1 MRAAF
6 AVAGLCLGLTL
17 GVALP
22 LEAQQIGV
30 IQSDVLVIDPERM
43 LLESDYG
50 KRLQGE
56 IQAERDRLIA
66 YNEKVAQEL
75 EAEEQRLTA
84 LRSKT
89 PANEFRE
96 MADAFDQRV
105 EELRLESERLSRELE
120 RRRELIPIQFMR
132 VVQPVLSELLNEA
145 NAMVMID
152 ARTVM
157 LHTSAADVTD
167 LAVQRIN
174 AAIGAGPLAPETAQ
188 EQPAPTND

>member
-43 LLESDYG
+43 LLDSDYG

-66 YNEKVAQEL
+66 YNEKIAQEL
-75 EAEEQRLTA
+75 EASHR
-84 LRSKT
+84 
-89 PANEFRE
+89 PA
-96 MADAFDQRV
+96 QH
-105 EELRLESERLSRELE
+105 
-120 RRRELIPIQFMR
+120 
-132 VVQPVLSELLNEA
+132 
-145 NAMVMID
+145 D
-152 ARTVM
+152 ARK
-157 LHTSAADVTD
+157 
-167 LAVQRIN
+167 
-174 AAIGAGPLAPETAQ
+174 
-188 EQPAPTND
+188 